1 MASRQATLQQ
11 AKSQFAVQLQLMT
24 SAREAAAAAVV
35 VVSFNP
41 LIDAVVVVVV
51 VVVRRGHSVDTLWT
65 HTHTHSGT
73 VAHSMKFAILQFNF
87 PPSSSRPSSPSLPS
101 PLHSFLSR
109 AIN

>member
-1 MASRQATLQQ
+1 MPWLLLLLLIVVVVVVVASRQATLQQ

-24 SAREAAAAAVV
+24 SARETV

-65 HTHTHSGT
+65 HTHT
-73 VAHSMKFAILQFNF
+73 VALSLIL
-87 PPSSSRPSSPSLPS
+87 
-101 PLHSFLSR
+101 
-109 AIN
+109 